1 MKTQPNGGNMKK
13 EFKIMRKTAEMKR
26 MLEAE
31 KIEEMIEQYKEL
43 FQATD
48 MDICRSLKG
57 KWYFFRFSKKCKSY
71 DCYTEFETAEELL
84 KLIIGELAM
93 DITHLLNKDVHF
105 PARLHC
111 DLTDFMEQKINY
123 DDEIHS
129 LAKFI
134 DVLTKYSAETCE

>member
-1 MKTQPNGGNMKK
+1 MRETKK
-13 EFKIMRKTAEMKR
+13 MKR
-26 MLEAE
+26 ERE
-31 KIEEMIEQYKEL
+31 IEEIEQMIEQYKGL
-43 FQATD
+43 FAATD

-57 KWYFFRFSKKCKSY
+57 KYYFFRFSKKYKSY

-84 KLIIGELAM
+84 KIIIGELAM
-93 DITHLLNKDVHF
+93 DISYLLEKDLNL
-105 PARLHC
+105 PARLHY
-111 DLTDFMEQKINY
+111 DLTDFMEQTIRY

>member
-1 MKTQPNGGNMKK
+1 MRETKK
-13 EFKIMRKTAEMKR
+13 MKR
-26 MLEAE
+26 MREVE
-31 KIEEMIEQYKEL
+31 EIERMIDEYKEL
-43 FQATD
+43 FAATD

-57 KWYFFRFSKKCKSY
+57 KYYFFRFSKRCKTY

-84 KLIIGELAM
+84 KIIIGELAM
-93 DITHLLNKDVHF
+93 DISYLLEKDIHF
-105 PARLHC
+105 PARLHY